1 MLYDVKRKRFV
12 NKFCLDDV
20 FYVDDVD
27 DDVDDN
33 VREVFGFNSMMDVA
47 A

>member
-12 NKFCLDDV
+12 NKFISDDV

-27 DDVDDN
+27 DDVDGDI
-33 VREVFGFNSMMDVA
+33 REVFCFNSMMDVA